1 VKICNKNIASETNTF
16 HISYVEKISRYTRLK
31 FLSPSGPTEIDSS
44 VLLEHGGSFND
55 RFEVLE
61 ELGKGRFGVVR
72 KVVDRESGVVL
83 AAKIIKCRKAADKDK
98 VKEEIAI
105 MEDLKHP
112 KLLLLATYFEE
123 PREMI
128 MVTE

>member
-1 VKICNKNIASETNTF
+1 
-16 HISYVEKISRYTRLK
+16 
-31 FLSPSGPTEIDSS
+31 

-72 KVVDRESGVVL
+72 KVVDRESGTVL